1 MTGIYSFHKA
11 TIADCDRLA
20 AWHAQPHVSAWWGAA
35 DPCDEVRLNDP
46 RVARWIVST
55 NGHPFAYMQDY
66 AVHGWEDHHFAAL
79 PQGTRGIDQ
88 FIGEP
93 DMTGQGHG
101 TGFIAARLRV
111 LFDQGTPVVA
121 TDPHPENARAIAVYT
136 KLGFRVFGPPQT
148 TDWGLILPMRLN
160 R

>member
-1 MTGIYSFHKA
+1 MTGTYSFHKA
-11 TIADCDRLA
+11 SLADRDRLA
-20 AWHAQPHVSAWWGAA
+20 AWHAQPHVRAWWGAA
-35 DPCDEVRLNDP
+35 VPYDEDTLNDP

-55 NGHPFAYMQDY
+55 NGRAFAYMQDY
-66 AVHGWEDHHFAAL
+66 AVHGWENHHFAAL

-101 TGFIAARLRV
+101 TGFIATRLRI
-111 LFDQGTPVVA
+111 LFEQGAPVVV
-121 TDPHPENARAIAVYT
+121 TDPHPDNARAIAVYT
-136 KLGFRVFGPPQT
+136 KLGFKVFGPPQT
-148 TDWGLILPMRLN
+148 TDWGLILPMRLD